1 MGYFKRKNTTQAE
14 RKPAKV
20 KHIDTRF
27 TIDEHALVTTSAEKC
42 GMPPSIYIHDL
53 ALGHEPKE
61 RMTAGQ
67 EEALKGL
74 IGARA
79 EVVGVRNALRGLS
92 QAERKRMFH
101 DRDFMNS
108 WVDALD
114 PLLLEWT
121 KIRDQFV

>member
-1 MGYFKRKNTTQAE
+1 MGFFKNKTNTQAE

-27 TIDEHALVTTSAEKC
+27 TIDEHTLVTTSAEKC

-53 ALGHEPKE
+53 AIGYEPKE
-61 RMTAGQ
+61 RMTVGQ

-79 EVVGVRNALRGLS
+79 EVTGIRNALRGLS
-92 QAERKRMFH
+92 QTERKRMFH
-101 DRDFMNS
+101 DPEFIKAWM
-108 WVDALD
+108 DAID
-114 PLLLEWT
+114 AILLEWT
-121 KIRDQFV
+121 KIRDKFL